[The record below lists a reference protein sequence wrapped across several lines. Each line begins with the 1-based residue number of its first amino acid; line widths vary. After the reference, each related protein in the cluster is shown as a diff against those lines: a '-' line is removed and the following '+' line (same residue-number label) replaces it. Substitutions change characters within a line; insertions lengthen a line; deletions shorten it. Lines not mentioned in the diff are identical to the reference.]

1 MTRSMTGFAHKT
13 VLIQLDSASKSSL
26 TLALKSLNSRFLDV
40 NCKLLYPL
48 GNWETDFVKLFK
60 DTLYR
65 GSITFSIQ
73 VSNPAIFK
81 GTIEPSLDTIG
92 GYLKAL
98 DRIQSKFSLEGTLSI
113 ADILQLPNIFIAPE
127 QELDEQAKKLIF
139 DATKEVIQELI
150 KHQTNE
156 GTELAHDLE
165 QRMAIITQ
173 EIDAIEKTFEL
184 HMIAQKQKVQEAV
197 AQVGLDENKYADL
210 HKNALYATLD
220 KIDIH
225 EEIVRFK
232 NHVKTISSTLQSSA
246 IEKGKRLD
254 FIMQELGREI
264 NTITAKASDS
274 TISAHAIN
282 VKVELE
288 KAREQA
294 QNIV

>member
-13 VLIQLDSASKSSL
+13 VSIQLDASSKSSL

-40 NCKLLYPL
+40 NCKIHYPL
-48 GNWETDFVKLFK
+48 SNWETDFVKLFK

-81 GTIEPSLDTIG
+81 GTIEPSLETIG

-98 DRIQSKFSLEGTLSI
+98 DRIQTNFNLQGSVTI
-113 ADILQLPNIFIAPE
+113 PDILQLPNIFIAPE
-127 QELDEQAKKLIF
+127 QELDDQAKQLIF
-139 DATKEVIQELI
+139 DATKEIIAELI

-156 GTELAHDLE
+156 GAELARDLE
-165 QRMAIITQ
+165 QRMSIISK
-173 EIDAIEKTFEL
+173 EIDAIEKAFEL
-184 HMIAQKQKVQEAV
+184 HMIAQKNKVQEAI
-197 AQVGLDENKYADL
+197 AQVGLDENKYAEL

-232 NHVKTISSTLQSSA
+232 NHVKTISTTLQSTT

-254 FIMQELGREI
+254 FILQELGREI

-288 KAREQA
+288 KAREQV